1 VKDNIATQ
9 DLETSC
15 ASNILSDY
23 HSPFN
28 ATVIETLKKKGSLVI
43 GKTNMDEFGM
53 GSLST
58 NSAFGSVTNIPPFE
72 SLSAGGSSGGS
83 AAAVAAGFVDAAMGT
98 DTGGSVRLPAAYTG
112 ITGLKPSYGRLS
124 RYGVIPYANSLDTVG
139 LLCKTPDTAHKF
151 LTAAQSP
158 DPHDPTCPSP
168 ASQKRM
174 TDAIHAHSAAADRW
188 GLRATKGLRI
198 GVPAEY
204 NIAELTPAIR
214 SAWSRTLTAL
224 RAQGHIIVP
233 VSLPSTRHA
242 LSAYYV
248 LAAAEASSNLAKFDG
263 VRYGGAAARP
273 DLDDAQGVLYSQTR
287 GCGFGDEVQRRILLG
302 SYTLSSEA
310 IDNYF
315 VQAQRVRRLVQR
327 DFDRVFAMPNPLHPV
342 QQFDLADMD
351 EETQLENKLGPAQV
365 DVLVVPT
372 APTLPPK
379 LAEVAEMAEMGAVDS
394 YMNDVFTVPASL
406 AGLPAISVPVTVAPE
421 FREEGNVPF
430 AGIQVIGQYWD
441 DFAVMTVGGMVWRA
455 DEEWRKS
462 RTVEQAGQQTDSAEE
477 GGVKSRRYAA
487 ATEDALDRKTR
498 EASERA
504 QNRRLKAERKAMA
517 QNHVDCPT
525 ARIEEVSSGPENG
538 LKIRKYVP
546 ATEDELDRKAMEA
559 SQEARRRE
567 NRRLEA
573 ERNNAVA
580 SSHVEHPMAGTEEV
594 SSGPEDGLKI
604 RKYVPAT
611 EEGLD
616 RRMMELATSNRERD
630 EKKEF
635 ARQKRQEMLQEA
647 KMARKKE
654 EEERARQEREKWRR
668 GIGWRSRWALRQ
680 EELKEAA
687 KDQPKS
693 RWSHFLE

>member
-15 ASNILSDY
+15 ASDILSDY

-28 ATVIETLKKKGSLVI
+28 ATVVETLQKKGSLVI
-43 GKTNMDEFGM
+43 GKTNMDQFGM

-58 NSAFGSVTNIPPFE
+58 NSAFGPVTNIPPFE

-83 AAAVAAGFVDAAMGT
+83 AAAVAAGLVEAAMGT

-139 LLCKTPDTAHKF
+139 LLCKTPETAHKF

-158 DPHDPTCPSP
+158 DPNDPTCPSP

-188 GLRATKGLRI
+188 GLRTTKGLRI

-204 NIAELTPAIR
+204 NIAELTPPIR
-214 SAWSRTLTAL
+214 SAWSRTLSAL
-224 RAQGHIIVP
+224 RAQGHTIVP

-263 VRYGGAAARP
+263 VRYGGGPARP
-273 DLDDAQGVLYSQTR
+273 DLDDAQGVLYAQTR
-287 GCGFGDEVQRRILLG
+287 GRGFGDEVQRRILLG

-379 LAEVAEMAEMGAVDS
+379 LAEVAEMGAVDS

-441 DFAVMTVGGMVWRA
+441 DFAVTTVGGMVWRA

-462 RTVEQAGQQTDSAEE
+462 RAVEQAGQQIDSAEE
-477 GGVKSRRYAA
+477 EEEGVKSRRYVPV
-487 ATEDALDRKTR
+487 TEDALGRKTR
-498 EASERA
+498 KASEQA
-504 QNRRLKAERKAMA
+504 QNKRLKADRKAMA
-517 QNHVDCPT
+517 QNHVECPT
-525 ARIEEVSSGPENG
+525 ARIGEVSSRPANG

-546 ATEDELDRKAMEA
+546 ATEDELDRKTMEA

-567 NRRLEA
+567 NRRLVA
-573 ERNNAVA
+573 ERNNAVT
-580 SSHVEHPMAGTEEV
+580 SSHAEHPMAGTEEV
-594 SSGPEDGLKI
+594 SSGRQDGLKI

-611 EEGLD
+611 EDELD
-616 RRMMELATSNRERD
+616 RKTMELERYNRERD
-630 EKKEF
+630 EKQAF
-635 ARQKRQEMLQEA
+635 ARQRRREMLERA
-647 KMARKKE
+647 KMARKKR
-654 EEERARQEREKWRR
+654 EEERARQEKSRRGVGWRR
-668 GIGWRSRWALRQ
+668 RWALRQ
-680 EELKEAA
+680 EELKKAA
-687 KDQPKS
+687 KDQPNS
-693 RWSHFLE
+693 RRSHFAE